1 MNKKFNAEQIT
12 KALAKIARSES
23 AELAVS
29 SLEDAGDYDGALVI
43 KSMQTTGDVT
53 GAGVGV
59 FDSFLPLIRR
69 RSLIGM
75 IDSVRP
81 FYKVPE
87 NVRVLFGDNPDAGF
101 VAEGAEIPFLQSDLA
116 TVVMTP
122 KRISAIQVITQELV
136 RSHAEH
142 LLSKAIITSTA
153 KIESQTFIS
162 ATAAS
167 QEQPAGVLNGLTPLT
182 GSAVLADDVA
192 ALVAAFDGDLSQAVL
207 VVSDKTAV
215 KLSAIFPNAGIGGDI
230 GGVAIVAN
238 HSVPNDLMA
247 IIEPQRILLSDA
259 GVSVEIS
266 KDATLVMRDEDG
278 VTVTGDLNLFQQ
290 NLQACRVNRYIDWKP
305 AAGAAVVITGG
316 TY

>member
-12 KALAKIARSES
+12 KALATVARSGS
-23 AELAVS
+23 TELAVS

-43 KSMQTTGDVT
+43 KSMQSTGDVT

-59 FDSFLPLIRR
+59 FDSFLPLIQR
-69 RSLIGM
+69 RSLIGQ
-75 IDSVRP
+75 IDAVRP

-87 NVRVLFGDNPDAGF
+87 NVRVLFGDNPDAAF
-101 VAEGAEIPFLQSDLA
+101 VREGAEIPILQSDLA

-122 KRISAIQVITQELV
+122 KRISAIQIITEELA
-136 RSHAEH
+136 RSNAEH
-142 LLSKAIITSTA
+142 LLSKSIITSTA
-153 KIESQTFIS
+153 KAESQTFIS
-162 ATAAS
+162 QLAAS
-167 QEQPAGVLNGLTPLT
+167 QESPAGALYGLTPLT
-182 GSAVLADDVA
+182 GTSLADDLA
-192 ALVAAFDGDLSQAVL
+192 TLVASFDGDLSQAVL
-207 VVSDKTAV
+207 VVSPKTAI
-215 KLSAIFPNAGIGGDI
+215 KLAAVYPTAGINGDAAGLPI
-230 GGVAIVAN
+230 IAN
-238 HSVPNDLMA
+238 HAVPNDLMA
-247 IIEPQRILLSDA
+247 IIEPQRVLLSDS
-259 GVSVEIS
+259 GVDIEIS